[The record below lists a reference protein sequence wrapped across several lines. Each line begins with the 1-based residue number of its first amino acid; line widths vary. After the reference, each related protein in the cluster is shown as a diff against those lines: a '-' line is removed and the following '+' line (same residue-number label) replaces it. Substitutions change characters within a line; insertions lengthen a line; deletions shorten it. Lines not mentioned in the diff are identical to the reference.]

1 MTPPRAPSHTDA
13 PGSSRPPVP
22 QGEDAARGLRTVR
35 DLVRWACS
43 RLDASGSACG
53 QGTDNPRDEAL
64 WLVFWA
70 LRLPL
75 DDPEPFLDARVLP
88 AERRSVV
95 ALIDRRC
102 DERIPAA
109 YLTGEAWLRG
119 LRLRADAR
127 ALIPRSLLVEAL
139 DEALDPWLPSMPPEA
154 VLDLCTGG
162 GSIAIAAAQH
172 FANARI
178 DATDLSAEALALAAE
193 NIAMHALDARIELHR
208 GDLFA
213 PLGERRYDLIL
224 SNPPYVNADSM
235 ARLPAEFRHEP
246 QAALAGGRDGMDI
259 IRRIIAGARAHLRPE
274 GLLVIEIG
282 HEAVHFE
289 AAFPELAFAYVPV
302 SAGEQLVVAIGA
314 SSLPAARAAPARRTR
329 ARPSR

>member
-1 MTPPRAPSHTDA
+1 M
-13 PGSSRPPVP
+13 P
-22 QGEDAARGLRTVR
+22 QGEEAVRGLRTVR

-43 RLDASGSACG
+43 RLEASGSACG

-64 WLVFWA
+64 WLVLWA

-75 DDPEPFLDARVLP
+75 DDPEPFLDARTLP

-102 DERIPAA
+102 DEHLPTA

-139 DEALDPWLPSMPPEA
+139 DDALEPWLPATPPTD

-162 GSIAIAAAQH
+162 GSIAIAAALRFPQ
-172 FANARI
+172 ARI

-193 NIAMHALDARIELHR
+193 NLAMHDLEGRIALHQ
-208 GDLFA
+208 GDLFE
-213 PLGERRYDLIL
+213 PLAERRYDLIL
-224 SNPPYVNADSM
+224 SNPPYVNAGSM
-235 ARLPAEFRHEP
+235 AQLPAEFRHEP
-246 QAALAGGRDGMDI
+246 SGALAGGLDGMDI
-259 IRRIIAGARAHLRPE
+259 VRRIVAGARDHLRPG
-274 GLLVIEIG
+274 GLLLIEIG
-282 HEAVHFE
+282 HEAAHFE
-289 AAFPELAFAYVPV
+289 AAFPELVFGYVPV
-302 SAGEQLVVAIGA
+302 SAGDQQIVAIEA
-314 SSLPAARAAPARRTR
+314 SNLPAGVATPVRRSRSRPAR
-329 ARPSR
+329 

>member
-1 MTPPRAPSHTDA
+1 MTPPRPPSPADTPDT
-13 PGSSRPPVP
+13 PRPPVP
-22 QGEDAARGLRTVR
+22 QGEDAVRGLRTVR

-64 WLVFWA
+64 WLVFWS

-88 AERRSVV
+88 AERRGVV

-139 DEALDPWLPSMPPEA
+139 DEALDPWLPGRPPDS

-172 FANARI
+172 FGSAHI

-193 NIAMHALDARIELHR
+193 NIAMHALEARIELHR
-208 GDLFA
+208 GDLYA
-213 PLGERRYDLIL
+213 PLAGRRYDLIL
-224 SNPPYVNADSM
+224 SNPPYVNTESM
-235 ARLPAEFRHEP
+235 ARLPAEFHHEP
-246 QAALAGGRDGMDI
+246 QAALAGGPDGMDI
-259 IRRIIAGARAHLRPE
+259 IRRIVAGARAHLQPE

-282 HEAVHFE
+282 HEAAHFE

-302 SAGEQLVVAIGA
+302 SAGEQMVVAIGA
-314 SSLPAARAAPARRTR
+314 SSLPEVTAAPARRAR
-329 ARPSR
+329 SRPSR